1 MNSVKLKNAL
11 YAAIAKILTP
21 LVKILLRN
29 GVATE
34 TFIEISKRVYVDVA
48 EKEFKIPGKDQTTAR
63 IATLTGLSRKEVL
76 RLRKDQDD
84 DQLLSLEKHNR
95 ASRVISAWVREVDF
109 QDKVGRPVSLSFD
122 GDKKSF
128 SALVKKYSG
137 DITARTILEELEHA
151 GAVSIL
157 KDGRIK
163 LVANTYIPKAD
174 NVEKVKILGTDV
186 TDLIAT
192 IEHNLSHSSEQAFFQ
207 RKVWYNNIPD
217 DCIDSMRKK
226 VVKRGQAAIE
236 SIDREMAKCDRD
248 ANPDCDL
255 DSKGEGRK
263 RAMIGIYYYEEDWSD
278 KK

>member
-1 MNSVKLKNAL
+1 MKSAKLKNTL
-11 YAAIAKILTP
+11 YASIAKILTP

-48 EKEFKIPGKDQTTAR
+48 EKEFQIPGKDQTTAR

-76 RLRKDQDD
+76 HLRKDQDD
-84 DQLLSLEKHNR
+84 DQLLSLERHNR
-95 ASRVISAWVREVDF
+95 ASRVISAWVRETDF
-109 QDKVGRPVSLSFD
+109 QDKASRPVSLPFD
-122 GDKKSF
+122 GEKISF

-174 NVEKVKILGTDV
+174 AVEKVKILGTDV

-192 IEHNLSHSSEQAFFQ
+192 IEHNLSHSSEQAYFQ
-207 RKVWYNNIPD
+207 RKVWYNNIPE

-248 ANPDCDL
+248 ANSE
-255 DSKGEGRK
+255 SKGEGRK